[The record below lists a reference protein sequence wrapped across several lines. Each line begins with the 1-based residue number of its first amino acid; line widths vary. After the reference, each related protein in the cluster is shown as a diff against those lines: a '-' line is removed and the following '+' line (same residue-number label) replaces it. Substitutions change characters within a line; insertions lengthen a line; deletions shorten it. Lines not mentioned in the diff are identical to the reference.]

1 MIHEPGDPRDP
12 TRDPTRD
19 APRDSSH
26 EPSHET
32 SHEPSR
38 GHLPA
43 NLEPPTP
50 EQEAQAE
57 QVRGVIREEIAATP
71 ATAASRPADKKEVVL
86 ALEHVSLAFDRPV
99 LEDVSFEA
107 LKGETVVVVGES
119 GTGKSTILKLILRL
133 LSPDKGRVIVKGQD
147 IGTLTYEEAL
157 QLRQCMGMV
166 FQGGALFDS
175 LTVFDNVAYPLYEH
189 TTLNDDEVEARV
201 REKLQ
206 YVDLD
211 PDQVM
216 PLKPAALSGGM
227 QKRVGVAR
235 GLAADPEIMLYDE
248 PTSGLDPLTT
258 ATVTNLIIKLQRELG
273 VTSIVVTHD
282 IRSAFR
288 MASKVALLNE
298 RTIAF
303 FGTPEEMTASDDP
316 YIQRFLG
323 GY

>member
-1 MIHEPGDPRDP
+1 MHRDDEPEIDAEAEEHAGRVREAIRHEIEED
-12 TRDPTRD
+12 D
-19 APRDSSH
+19 A
-26 EPSHET
+26 ET
-32 SHEPSR
+32 SA
-38 GHLPA
+38 GQQIA
-43 NLEPPTP
+43 PP
-50 EQEAQAE
+50 EAT
-57 QVRGVIREEIAATP
+57 GVPVIAL
-71 ATAASRPADKKEVVL
+71 D
-86 ALEHVSLAFDRPV
+86 HVALAFDRPI

-107 LKGETVVVVGES
+107 HKGETITVVGES

-133 LSPDKGRVIVKGQD
+133 LLPDRGHVRVKGDD
-147 IGTLTYEEAL
+147 IGTLTYDEAL
-157 QLRQCMGMV
+157 KMRQCMGMV

-189 TTLNDDEVEARV
+189 HPDMDDDEVEAKV

-211 PDQVM
+211 PDEVM
-216 PLKPAALSGGM
+216 TLKPSELSGGM

-235 GLAADPEIMLYDE
+235 GLAANPEVMLYDE

-258 ATVTNLIIKLQRELG
+258 ATVTNLIVKLQRDLG

-288 MASKVALLNE
+288 MASKVALLADQ
-298 RTIAF
+298 RIAF
-303 FGTPEEMTASDDP
+303 FGTPEEMTASDDE

>member
-1 MIHEPGDPRDP
+1 MTDAHVDTHDDDRQAGEVRAAIRKEISRDDASAADDAAGAAPEPQ
-12 TRDPTRD
+12 TII
-19 APRDSSH
+19 
-26 EPSHET
+26 E
-32 SHEPSR
+32 
-38 GHLPA
+38 
-43 NLEPPTP
+43 
-50 EQEAQAE
+50 
-57 QVRGVIREEIAATP
+57 
-71 ATAASRPADKKEVVL
+71 
-86 ALEHVSLAFDRPV
+86 LEHVALAFDRPV
-99 LEDVSFEA
+99 LDDVSFKA
-107 LKGETVVVVGES
+107 NKGETVVVVGES

-133 LSPDKGRVIVKGQD
+133 LRPDKGRVLVKGED
-147 IGTLTYEEAL
+147 IGSLSYDEAL
-157 QLRQCMGMV
+157 NLRQCMGMV

-175 LTVFDNVAYPLYEH
+175 LSVFENVAYPLYEH
-189 TTLNDDEVEARV
+189 TTLDDGQVEARV
-201 REKLQ
+201 RQKLE

-211 PDQVM
+211 PDEVM
-216 PLKPAALSGGM
+216 PLKPSELSGGM

-258 ATVTNLIIKLQRELG
+258 ATVTNLIIKLQRDLG

-288 MASKVALLNE
+288 MASKVALLAE

-303 FGTPEEMTASDDP
+303 FGTPEEMAASDDA